1 MKRATPKLFKRYSRI
16 VSVVLVAWLSTGP
29 VGSIQA
35 KSRKPENQIVIR
47 VAVYNDATVEGAE
60 LHDAEHQAAALF
72 AEAGVKIVW
81 LDYSHKQRSV
91 RCQPEN
97 SGVDFLLRIL
107 LAFAN
112 TPLTS
117 GTEAIGRSIIPLA
130 TDGPAPCGMSS
141 VFYDRVMAFASPW
154 ATHSR
159 EILGDAIAHEL
170 GHLMLGPQHSQ
181 QGIMKAFWT
190 FQDLDLARRGK
201 LQFSPAQL
209 TLLQSA
215 ARSLR
220 RDPGMMA
227 AQREIRESE

>member
-1 MKRATPKLFKRYSRI
+1 MKRATPKLFKRYARI
-16 VSVVLVAWLSTGP
+16 VSVVLVAWLSIGLM
-29 VGSIQA
+29 GSIQA
-35 KSRKPENQIVIR
+35 KSRKPENRIVIR
-47 VAVYNDATVEGAE
+47 VAVYNDAHIDRSE
-60 LHDAEHQAAALF
+60 LHDAERQAAALF
-72 AEAGVKIVW
+72 AEAGVKITW
-81 LDYSHKQRSV
+81 LDYSHKPRSG

-130 TDGPAPCGMSS
+130 TDGSAPCGMSS

-170 GHLMLGPQHSQ
+170 GHLMLGPQHSR
-181 QGIMKAFWT
+181 QGIMKSFWT
-190 FQDLDLARRGK
+190 FQDLELARRGELRFLPEQLAS
-201 LQFSPAQL
+201 LQRVAR
-209 TLLQSA
+209 LLPRNS
-215 ARSLR
+215 STTV
-220 RDPGMMA
+220 A
-227 AQREIRESE
+227 AQN